1 MSDVKPRQVV
11 RPLLLLITLYSS
23 LFTSSCGAVRR
34 MAANQIIGQLQ
45 ALSAVAERQTDLALL
60 RDAAP
65 TSLLLLEAMVEQNPE
80 HRDLLVLACRSF
92 AGYAQ
97 AFLERTDP
105 SRASAMY
112 IKARDFGLRA
122 LKTHRGFAKA
132 LEKGEAFDLAVR
144 RLDKEDM
151 DAMFWTLTAWAA
163 YVNLHLMDVD
173 SLFDLPDVRALL
185 FRVNQVDP
193 DYFFSSPRVFLGV
206 FYATLPAVA
215 GGGADQA
222 RLQFEEALKATQ
234 GRFLMIRVLRAQYY
248 DTLMNDEKQFDEDL
262 RAVLEAPDELLPE
275 AGVLNQLAKQ
285 MAADL
290 QKRKDEIF

>member
-1 MSDVKPRQVV
+1 
-11 RPLLLLITLYSS
+11 
-23 LFTSSCGAVRR
+23 
-34 MAANQIIGQLQ
+34 MAANQIVGQLQ
-45 ALSAVAERQTDLALL
+45 ALSTVAERQTDLALL

-65 TSLLLLEAMVEQNPE
+65 TSLLLLEALVEQNPE

-105 SRASAMY
+105 ARASAMY
-112 IKARDFGLRA
+112 IKAKDFGLRA
-122 LKTHRGFAKA
+122 LKTNRGFDKA
-132 LEKGEAFDLAVR
+132 LDGGEPFDLAVR
-144 RLDKEDM
+144 RLGKGDM
-151 DAMFWTLTAWAA
+151 DGMFWTLAAWAA
-163 YVNLHLMDVD
+163 YVNLHLSDID

-193 DYFFSSPRVFLGV
+193 DYFYSSPRAFLGV

-215 GGGADQA
+215 GGGAEQA
-222 RLQFEEALKATQ
+222 RFQFEETLKATQ
-234 GRFLMIRVLRAQYY
+234 GRFLMAFVLRAQFY
-248 DTLMNDEKQFDEDL
+248 DTLVNDEKQFDEDL
-262 RAVLEAPDELLPE
+262 RKVLEAPDDILPE

-290 QKRKDEIF
+290 QKRKDELF